1 MSTEITIVRGTE
13 DYEALVD
20 ECRTIITE
28 KSFEANWTRI
38 EMYHGIGEAIRNT
51 AGVGSITKLL
61 RSMAEDMQCTER
73 TLWYAVQ
80 FYDQYPKLDALPDGK
95 SASWTKIK
103 QDLPVNKRLE
113 APQVTDITEIAR
125 GIFRKYG
132 VDTSNEIVEILQR
145 LIKEN
150 NEDF

>member
-1 MSTEITIVRGTE
+1 MSKEIAIVRGDE
-13 DYEALVD
+13 HYDALIE
-20 ECRTIITE
+20 ECRSIITE

-61 RSMAEDMQCTER
+61 RNMSEDMQCAER

-80 FYDQYPKLDALPDGK
+80 FYDQYPELDKLPEGK

-103 QDLPVNKRLE
+103 QELPVNKRLE
-113 APQVTDITEIAR
+113 APQVTDTNEIAR

-132 VDTSNEIVEILQR
+132 VEVSVEIVEELQR